1 LPQAFECD
9 DALWLMQEAGANTVS
24 VPAGSVIFHDGD
36 ACNTYVL
43 VTSGSIR
50 VQKNDPNGREI
61 LLYRVE
67 EGQNCMLTTICVLGK
82 QPYPAEGIAET
93 DVEMLVLS
101 ISAFDEML
109 IKSASFRQCVM
120 RNIGRRI
127 ADLMALLEDVAFG
140 RMDVRLAKFL
150 LKYQQ
155 ENKGLICCTHK
166 QIAIELGTVRE
177 VISRL
182 LKDFERKAWV
192 NLSRNKVQILDIE
205 ALQNLVSASR

>member
-36 ACNTYVL
+36 VCNTYVL

-182 LKDFERKAWV
+182 LKDFERNAWV

>member
-1 LPQAFECD
+1 MPQAFECD

-24 VPAGSVIFHDGD
+24 MPAGSVIFHDGD

-127 ADLMALLEDVAFG
+127 SRFDGTFRRCSLWAYGCTFG
-140 RMDVRLAKFL
+140 KIPA
-150 LKYQQ
+150 
-155 ENKGLICCTHK
+155 
-166 QIAIELGTVRE
+166 QIST
-177 VISRL
+177 
-182 LKDFERKAWV
+182 RK
-192 NLSRNKVQILDIE
+192 
-205 ALQNLVSASR
+205 

>member
-1 LPQAFECD
+1 
-9 DALWLMQEAGANTVS
+9 MQEAGANTLS

-36 ACNTYVL
+36 ECNTYVL

-67 EGQNCMLTTICVLGK
+67 EGQNCMLTSICVLGK

-93 DVEMLVLS
+93 DVEMLVLP

-109 IKSASFRQCVM
+109 IKSAGFRQCVM

-182 LKDFERKAWV
+182 LKDFERKTWV
-192 NLSRNKVQILDIE
+192 NLSRNKVQILEIK
-205 ALQNLVSASR
+205 ALQNLVSASK

>member
-1 LPQAFECD
+1 
-9 DALWLMQEAGANTVS
+9 MQEAGANTLS

-36 ACNTYVL
+36 ECNTYVL

-67 EGQNCMLTTICVLGK
+67 EGQNCMLTSICVLGK

-93 DVEMLVLS
+93 DVEMLVLP

-109 IKSASFRQCVM
+109 IKSAGFRQCVM

-192 NLSRNKVQILDIE
+192 NLSRNKVQILEIK
-205 ALQNLVSASR
+205 ALQNLVSASK

>member
-1 LPQAFECD
+1 
-9 DALWLMQEAGANTVS
+9 MQDAGAKPVK
-24 VPAGSVIFHDGD
+24 VAAGTVIFHDGD

-93 DVEMLVLS
+93 DVEMLVLPVA
-101 ISAFDEML
+101 AFDDMI

-120 RNIGRRI
+120 GNIGKRI
-127 ADLMALLEDVAFG
+127 ADLMALLEDIAFG

-155 ENKGLICCTHK
+155 ENQGLICCTHK

-182 LKDFERKAWV
+182 LKDFERKGMV
-192 NLSRNKVQILDIE
+192 QLSRNKVQILDTD
-205 ALQNLVSASR
+205 ALCHLVVSAK

>member
-1 LPQAFECD
+1 MPQAFECD

-82 QPYPAEGIAET
+82 QPYSAEGVAET

-127 ADLMALLEDVAFG
+127 SDLMALLEDVAFG

-166 QIAIELGTVRE
+166 QIATELGTVRE

-182 LKDFERKAWV
+182 LKDFERKTWV

-205 ALQNLVSASR
+205 ALQNLVAAPR